1 MTFTLKTSTKYFK
14 ISNGDGGT
22 KFQAL
27 LIFLNSFCTF
37 TQASMWWYT
46 TGNPPMGNS
55 GLGNSRE
62 RGRNL
67 VPEKDESKSS
77 FGKMF
82 CKTKYT
88 AGRRLQ
94 HSFRG
99 MAYRNELNKTIE
111 LGVLNF
117 LPFIGPPIRITT
129 LIMFSTETESFDEK

>member
-1 MTFTLKTSTKYFK
+1 
-14 ISNGDGGT
+14 
-22 KFQAL
+22 
-27 LIFLNSFCTF
+27 
-37 TQASMWWYT
+37 
-46 TGNPPMGNS
+46 MGNS

-82 CKTKYT
+82 CKTKYA

-94 HSFRG
+94 NSFRG